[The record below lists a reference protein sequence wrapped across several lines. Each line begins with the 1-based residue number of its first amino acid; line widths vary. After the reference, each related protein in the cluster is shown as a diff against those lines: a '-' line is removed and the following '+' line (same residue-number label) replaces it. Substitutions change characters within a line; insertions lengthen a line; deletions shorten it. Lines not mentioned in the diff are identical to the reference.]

1 MKPGRILLGVALIAL
16 GVIFLL
22 DRADVL
28 DAGETIGDWW
38 PAAIIAVGAVQLFDR
53 PRSLLGPGIVI
64 GIGVILLLFTTDVV
78 TGSVFALLWP
88 ALLIAIGIGILFRHG
103 RGPSVTREEGSSD
116 DVVRATSVFGGHEV
130 VSRSS
135 AFKGGSATAV
145 FGAVTVDLRNA
156 TMDPEGAR
164 VDITAILGGVE
175 ILVPRGWRVTTS
187 GTPILGGIDN
197 KTSGEAAE
205 GPELRID
212 ALTFLG
218 GTDIKHER

>member
-1 MKPGRILLGVALIAL
+1 VRPGRILLGVALIAL
-16 GVIFLL
+16 GVVFLL

-88 ALLIAIGIGILFRHG
+88 ALLIAVGVGILFRHG
-103 RGPSVTREEGSSD
+103 RGSAVTTEEGTTD
-116 DVVRATSVFGGHEV
+116 DVVRATAVFGGHEV
-130 VSRSS
+130 ASRST

-145 FGAVTVDLRNA
+145 FGGVTIDLRNA
-156 TMDPEGAR
+156 QLDPEGAR
-164 VDITAILGGVE
+164 LDVTALLGGVE
-175 ILVPRGWRVTTS
+175 ILVPKGWRVTTS

-197 KTSGEAAE
+197 KTAGEAAE

-212 ALTFLG
+212 ALTILG

>member
-1 MKPGRILLGVALIAL
+1 VRPGRILLGVALIAL
-16 GVIFLL
+16 GVVFLL

-38 PAAIIAVGAVQLFDR
+38 PAAIIAVGDVQLFDR

-88 ALLIAIGIGILFRHG
+88 ALLIAVGLGILFRHG
-103 RGPSVTREEGSSD
+103 RGSAVTTEEGTTD
-116 DVVRATSVFGGHEV
+116 DVVRATAVFGGHEV
-130 VSRSS
+130 ASRST

-145 FGAVTVDLRNA
+145 FGGVTIDLRNA
-156 TMDPEGAR
+156 QLDPEGAR
-164 VDITAILGGVE
+164 LDVTALLGGVE
-175 ILVPRGWRVTTS
+175 ILVPKGWRVTTS

-197 KTSGEAAE
+197 KTAGEAAE

-212 ALTFLG
+212 ALTILG

>member
-1 MKPGRILLGVALIAL
+1 MRPGRILLGVALIAL
-16 GVIFLL
+16 GVVFLL

-88 ALLIAIGIGILFRHG
+88 ALLIAVGVGILFRHG
-103 RGPSVTREEGSSD
+103 RGSAVTTEEGTTD
-116 DVVRATSVFGGHEV
+116 DVVRATAVFGGHEV
-130 VSRSS
+130 ASRST

-145 FGAVTVDLRNA
+145 FGGVTIDLRNA
-156 TMDPEGAR
+156 QLDPEGAR
-164 VDITAILGGVE
+164 LDVTALLGGVE
-175 ILVPRGWRVTTS
+175 ILVPKGWRVTTS

-197 KTSGEAAE
+197 KTAGEAAE

-212 ALTFLG
+212 ALTILG